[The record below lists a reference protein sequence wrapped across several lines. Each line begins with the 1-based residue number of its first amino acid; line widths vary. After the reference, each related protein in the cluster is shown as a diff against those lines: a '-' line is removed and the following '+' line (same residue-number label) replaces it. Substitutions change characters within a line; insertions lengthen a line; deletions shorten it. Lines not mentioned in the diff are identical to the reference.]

1 MRLLQKNYFFTIF
14 LVWAILAPFFL
25 SCSKSGDSS
34 AGTSA
39 GSSAGSSAV
48 TLKLGIWD
56 KNQEGGIRAVLN
68 DFTGETGIRVDV
80 EITPW
85 EQYWTLLEAAATG
98 ATLPDVF
105 WMHSNQAIR
114 YAGNGMLMD
123 LTDRIAQSKIT
134 DLSKFPQELV
144 ELYSLNGRHWA
155 VPKDLDTIA
164 LWYNKT
170 MFDAAG
176 LPYPDATWTW
186 DTLKAAAKKLTTP
199 EHHGFAVVIS
209 NQEVYFNFI
218 FQNGGWVISAD
229 KKKSG
234 YGDPKTI
241 GAIQFLVDF
250 IRDGTSPGLEVS
262 AENSHAALFESG
274 RVAMAYFG
282 SWTLSELGANE
293 YVQAHCDLTVMPS
306 ANDGRRATIYNG
318 LGWVASSNTKHPE
331 EAWKLLEF
339 FSREDVQRKL
349 SKSGIAISAYRGT
362 AEDWTSHDTRFNLKA
377 YTDQIPYGEFYPY
390 SKNAVV
396 WHTMTDE
403 MLRDAWNGTRTVPDV
418 CRDIERRMNE
428 MLVSE

>member
-1 MRLLQKNYFFTIF
+1 MPCFF
-14 LVWAILAPFFL
+14 
-25 SCSKSGDSS
+25 SCFKSSESS
-34 AGTSA
+34 AGL
-39 GSSAGSSAV
+39 SSVA
-48 TLKLGIWD
+48 LKLGIWD
-56 KNQEGGIRAVLN
+56 KIQEGGITTVLKE
-68 DFTGETGIRVDV
+68 FTRETNIRVDV

-114 YAGNGMLMD
+114 YADNGMLMD
-123 LTDRIAQSKIT
+123 LTDRIARSAIT
-134 DLSKFPQELV
+134 DLSKFPQDLV
-144 ELYSLNGRHWA
+144 GLYSFNGKYWA
-155 VPKDLDTIA
+155 IPKDLDTIA

-176 LPYPDATWTW
+176 LSYPDTTWTW
-186 DTLKAAAKKLTTP
+186 DTLKGAAKKLTTP

-209 NQEVYFNFI
+209 NQELYFNFI

-241 GAIQFLVDF
+241 GAIQYLVDF
-250 IRDGTSPGLEVS
+250 VREGLSPGLSVT

-282 SWTLSELGANE
+282 SWTFSELGNNE
-293 YVQAHCDLTVMPS
+293 YVKANCDLTIMPS
-306 ANDGRRATIYNG
+306 ANNGKRATIYNG
-318 LGWVASSNTKHPE
+318 LGWVASARTKHPE

-339 FSREDVQRKL
+339 FSREDVQHEL
-349 SKSGIAISAYRGT
+349 SQSGIAISAYQGT
-362 AEDWTSHDTRFNLKA
+362 AEAWTSRNTRFNLRA

-403 MLRDAWNGTRTVPDV
+403 LLRDAWNGSRSVPEV
-418 CRDIERRMNE
+418 CADIERKMNE
-428 MLVSE
+428 MLANE